1 MRMPLLTGLLRRF
14 TKRSARSAGDAG
26 PKSPPDK
33 IDRADTAERI
43 EILARGGFETE
54 ASTRETIL
62 DEYLTPDEVG
72 PDDRRWIEAEVA
84 RAFARKRADEAAWP
98 PETDV
103 DRLARAF
110 DALDAAGII
119 ALHRAGYTRSDGIS
133 DAVEVYHQRKEQGRA
148 SRGFVFYHGQDV
160 EAVIVD
166 RGLYLAFGAFD
177 DRDETMAAIA
187 REIVAAVEAQGLRT
201 AWQGDVGTR
210 ILVHPIRW
218 LKRSP
223 SDDPD

>member
-1 MRMPLLTGLLRRF
+1 MLKVLRRLL
-14 TKRSARSAGDAG
+14 AGRRAAQSRTPSDTPAET
-26 PKSPPDK
+26 

-54 ASTRETIL
+54 ASTLETIQ
-62 DEYLTPDEVG
+62 DEYLSPDEIA

-84 RAFARKRADEAAWP
+84 RAFARKRADEATWP
-98 PETDV
+98 LETDFE
-103 DRLARAF
+103 RLAIAF
-110 DALDAAGII
+110 DALDASGII
-119 ALHRAGYTRSDGIS
+119 ALHGAGYTRSDGIS
-133 DAVEVYHQRKEQGRA
+133 DAAEVYHQRRERGRP

-160 EAVIVD
+160 EAVVAD

-177 DRDETMAAIA
+177 DRDETMAGIA
-187 REIVAAVEAQGLRT
+187 AEIVAAVEAQGLRT
-201 AWQGDVGTR
+201 HWEGDVGKR

-223 SDDPD
+223 SDDPREG

>member
-1 MRMPLLTGLLRRF
+1 MLQILRRLLGS
-14 TKRSARSAGDAG
+14 RRAEAPAE
-26 PKSPPDK
+26 K

-54 ASTRETIL
+54 ASTLETIL
-62 DEYLTPDEVG
+62 DEYLSPDEVDA
-72 PDDRRWIEAEVA
+72 DDRRWIEAEVA
-84 RAFARKRADEAAWP
+84 RAYARKRADEATWP
-98 PETDV
+98 LETDF
-103 DRLARAF
+103 DRLAVAF
-110 DALDAAGII
+110 DALDAGGII

-133 DAVEVYHQRKEQGRA
+133 DAAEVCHQRRERGRA

-160 EAVIVD
+160 EAVLVD

-177 DRDETMAAIA
+177 ERDETMAAIA
-187 REIVAAVEAQGLRT
+187 AEIVAAVEAQGLRT
-201 AWQGDVGTR
+201 EWDGDVGRR

-223 SDDPD
+223 SDDPREG